1 MVVLTTFPAPSEL
14 IRHKECDTV
23 VNIDGTEFGNGTL
36 YITETVVAWQNV
48 EGKGFSLNYPKI
60 SLHALSRDTSA
71 FPQECLYL
79 MVEGKLPEV
88 ADPSERQ
95 DSDEEEEE
103 EDQSQIITEVRFV
116 PSDKTSL
123 QTLFSSMSDCQALH
137 PDEQDT
143 DSEAEEEEEMVYY
156 HGDEGYDHLTQQG
169 QATLQHL
176 ENLLISG
183 QGDGQAN
190 GQVQNGTPV
199 TSEQFEDADEMDQ

>member
-1 MVVLTTFPAPSEL
+1 MVALTSFPAPSEL
-14 IRHKECDTV
+14 IRHKEGDTV
-23 VNIDGTEFGNGTL
+23 VNIDGTGYGNGTL

-79 MVEGKLPEV
+79 MVEGKLPDE

-95 DSDEEEEE
+95 DSEEEEE
-103 EDQSQIITEVRFV
+103 EDQSQVITEIRFV

-123 QTLFSSMSDCQALH
+123 EVLFSSMSDCQALH

-143 DSEAEEEEEMVYY
+143 DSEAEEEEEMAYY
-156 HGDEGYDHLTQQG
+156 EGSEGYDHLTQQG

-183 QGDGQAN
+183 QGDGQ
-190 GQVQNGTPV
+190 VPNGTNV

>member
-1 MVVLTTFPAPSEL
+1 MVLLTAFPAPAEL
-14 IRHKECDTV
+14 IRHTENDTV
-23 VNIDGTEFGNGTL
+23 VNIDGTGYGNGTL
-36 YITETVVAWQNV
+36 YITEAVVAWLNA
-48 EGKGFSLNYPKI
+48 EGKGFSLDYPKI

-79 MVEGKLPEV
+79 MIEGKLPAAV
-88 ADPSERQ
+88 DPSERQ
-95 DSDEEEEE
+95 DSEEEEE
-103 EDQSQIITEVRFV
+103 EDQSQVITEVRFV
-116 PSDKTSL
+116 PSDKNSL
-123 QTLFSSMSDCQALH
+123 QTLFTSMSDCQALH

-143 DSEAEEEEEMVYY
+143 DSEAEQEEDMVYY

-183 QGDGQAN
+183 QGDGQPN
-190 GQVQNGTPV
+190 GQVQNGTTV